1 MRWCGLVEDP
11 RLLRAEAPGPDGEL
25 TGQVIYRESAEF
37 VVQYPDDEAIAEV
50 RLYHP
55 DWDGQK
61 FSLELVGA
69 VAAR

>member
-1 MRWCGLVEDP
+1 M
-11 RLLRAEAPGPDGEL
+11 

-37 VVQYPDDEAIAEV
+37 SISFPDDESIAEL

-61 FSLELVGA
+61 FSLTPVGA